1 MQKLFSQEVRFK
13 ANDGSEFPEWEE
25 KKIDDIA
32 TCFAG
37 ATPSTKIP
45 EYWDNGTIQWMSSGE
60 VNNGQIYETEKR
72 ISQLGFDKCSTKMV
86 KPNTV
91 VMALGTRK
99 NTGDG
104 SNYKSSSL
112 Y

>member
-1 MQKLFSQEVRFK
+1 MIEKQKETITTWKERKKGVMQKLFSQEVRFK

-45 EYWDNGTIQWMSSGE
+45 EYWDNGTIQWMSLA
-60 VNNGQIYETEKR
+60 K
-72 ISQLGFDKCSTKMV
+72 
-86 KPNTV
+86 
-91 VMALGTRK
+91 
-99 NTGDG
+99 
-104 SNYKSSSL
+104 
-112 Y
+112 

>member
-37 ATPSTKIP
+37 ATPVQKSLNIGTMVQF
-45 EYWDNGTIQWMSSGE
+45 NG
-60 VNNGQIYETEKR
+60 
-72 ISQLGFDKCSTKMV
+72 
-86 KPNTV
+86 
-91 VMALGTRK
+91 
-99 NTGDG
+99 
-104 SNYKSSSL
+104 
-112 Y
+112 